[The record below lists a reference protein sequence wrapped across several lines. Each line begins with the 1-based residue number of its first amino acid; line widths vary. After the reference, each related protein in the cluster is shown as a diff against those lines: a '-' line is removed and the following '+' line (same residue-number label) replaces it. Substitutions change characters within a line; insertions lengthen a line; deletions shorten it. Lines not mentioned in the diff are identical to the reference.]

1 MKTRVLIDIETTAI
15 GNKKPKIHLA
25 WTKVVGIEKDSE
37 GDSAWM
43 YWPNAFALKEYI
55 ESFDEVIA
63 HNGIGFDIPTLNK
76 LWSCNVLP
84 EKTVDTLV
92 LSQLL
97 EPSRPQGHSLAAW
110 GTALGYP
117 KMNYKGHW
125 EEEMGRKEEYSGEC
139 YDNPIEELNKAYCRQ
154 DVVILE
160 HLYQHLT
167 EALSTKG
174 FSQQSIDLEHKVAWI
189 LRKQEADG
197 FYFDTQHALNLLVG
211 LKAEVEAIKES
222 MMALYPDYEVSRISA
237 KTGKV
242 LKPELVSFNP
252 GSRQQVVEKLK
263 ELGWAPAKFK
273 PLTVGSITKHLKDV
287 MPADKMPRLRI
298 IAARSLLNGFGDS
311 EDERSEAKRN
321 QKLLD
326 AAYVKYGVGPPEGTV
341 ELDESVLEGICKAT
355 LEGPLFAMANTTRR
369 FLLVQKR
376 VTQIESWVDAVGPD
390 GRVHGR
396 VIGNGAVTGRCTH
409 MSPNMAQIPN
419 ASSEYGPECRQ
430 SFSAPP
436 EKAFKVK
443 RVIVGCDLS
452 GIELRCLAH
461 YMDDIDWQ
469 EELLNGDV
477 HWVNAQA
484 FGLVPMGTLREKDKD
499 APKYAHHTAIRD
511 LCKTM
516 TYATLYGA
524 GGKQIAHV
532 SGRTEAQGKKL
543 IADFIKNTPPLEM
556 LINDVKADAALGYL
570 KGLDG
575 RLIWV
580 RSPHSAL
587 NSLLQGAGA
596 IVFKMWLILAT
607 AAVKAAGISAILV
620 ASVHDETQWE
630 CDEDQAETLGKLL
643 VKCAN
648 QAGID
653 AGLKC
658 PVDAEFKIGK
668 NWRETH

>member
-1 MKTRVLIDIETTAI
+1 MKKVLIDIETTAI
-15 GNKKPKIHLA
+15 GNKAPKIHLA
-25 WTKVVGIEKDSE
+25 WTKDISAEFDQD
-37 GDSAWM
+37 GDSRWM
-43 YWPNAFALKEYI
+43 YWPNAYALKEYLNA
-55 ESFDEVIA
+55 FDEVIA

-76 LWSCNVLP
+76 LWGCAVLP
-84 EKTVDTLV
+84 EHTVDTLV

-97 EPSRPQGHSLAAW
+97 EPSRPQGHSLGAW

-117 KMNYKGHW
+117 KMDYKGRW
-125 EEEMGRKEEYSGEC
+125 EDEMGRKEEYSGEC
-139 YDNPIEELNKAYCRQ
+139 YDNPIEWLNKEYCKQ
-154 DVVILE
+154 DVIVLE
-160 HLYQHLT
+160 HLYEHLR
-167 EALSTKG
+167 EQLSIKG
-174 FSQQSIDLEHKVAWI
+174 FSEQSIKLEHDIAWI
-189 LRKQEADG
+189 LKKQEADG
-197 FYFDTQHALNLLVG
+197 FYFDTPHALNLLVG
-211 LKAEVEAIKES
+211 LKAEVETIKES
-222 MMALYPDYEVSRISA
+222 MMALYPDYEVERISE

-263 ELGWAPAKFK
+263 ELGWVPTKFK
-273 PLTVGSITKHLKDV
+273 ALTVGSITKHLKDV
-287 MPADKMPRLRI
+287 IPADKMPRLRL
-298 IAARSLLNGFGDS
+298 IAAASLLNGFGDS
-311 EDERSEAKRN
+311 DDERSEAKRN

-326 AAYVKYGVGPPEGTV
+326 AAYTKYNVGPPLGTV
-341 ELDESVLEGICKAT
+341 ELDETVLEGICKAEV
-355 LEGPLFAMANTTRR
+355 EGPLFAMANTTRR

-436 EKAFKVK
+436 FKK
-443 RVIVGCDLS
+443 CVIVGCDLS

-484 FGLVPMGTLREKDKD
+484 FGLVPKGTVRDKHN
-499 APKYAHHTAIRD
+499 AHHTAMRD

-596 IVFKMWLILAT
+596 VVFKMWLILAT
-607 AAVKAAGISAILV
+607 AAVKAAGINAILV

-630 CDEDQAETLGKLL
+630 CDEDQAEALGTLL
-643 VKCAN
+643 VKCAK

-653 AGLKC
+653 AGMKC
-658 PVDAEFKIGK
+658 PVDAEFKIGL

>member
-1 MKTRVLIDIETTAI
+1 MNKVLVDIETTRI
-15 GNKKPKIHLA
+15 GHPTPKIWLA
-25 WTKVVGIEKDSE
+25 WTKDISDEVEDDVAPDAI
-37 GDSAWM
+37 WQ
-43 YWPNAFALKEYI
+43 YWPNAFALKEYLG
-55 ESFDEVIA
+55 SFDEVIA
-63 HNGIGFDIPTLNK
+63 HNGIGFDVPTLNK
-76 LWSCNVLP
+76 LWGCDVLP
-84 EKTVDTLV
+84 ERTVDTLIM
-92 LSQLL
+92 SQLL

-110 GTALGYP
+110 GEALGYP
-117 KMNYKGHW
+117 KMDYKGRW

-139 YDNPIEELNKAYCRQ
+139 YDNPIEWLNKEYCKQ
-154 DVVILE
+154 DVVVLGHLYE
-160 HLYQHLT
+160 HLSD
-167 EALSTKG
+167 ALSTKG
-174 FSQQSIDLEHKVAWI
+174 FSEQSIKLEHDIAWI

-197 FYFDTQHALNLLVG
+197 FYFDTPHALNLLVG
-211 LKAEVEAIKES
+211 LKAEVETIKEA
-222 MMALYPDYEVSRISA
+222 MVALYPDYEVPRISA
-237 KTGKV
+237 KTGKT

-263 ELGWAPAKFK
+263 ELGWVPTKFK
-273 PLTVGSITKHLKDV
+273 PLTVGSITKHLKDSI
-287 MPADKMPRLRI
+287 PAGPKMVRLRE
-298 IAARSLLNGFGDS
+298 IAAASLLNGFGDS
-311 EDERSEAKRN
+311 DDEKAEARRC

-326 AAYVKYGVGPPEGTV
+326 AAYVKYTVGPPVGTV
-341 ELDESVLEGICKAT
+341 ELDETVLEGICTAT
-355 LEGPLFAMANTTRR
+355 KEGPLYSMANTTRR

-390 GRVHGR
+390 GRIHGR

-430 SFSAPP
+430 SFGVPP
-436 EKAFKVK
+436 FKK

-452 GIELRCLAH
+452 GIELRCLSH

-484 FGLVPMGTLREKDKD
+484 FGLVPKGTIRDKHN
-499 APKYAHHTAIRD
+499 AHHTAMRD

-543 IADFIKNTPPLEM
+543 IADFIKNTPALAT
-556 LINDVKADAALGYL
+556 LIDDVKADAALGYL

-596 IVFKMWLILAT
+596 VVFKMWLILAS
-607 AAVKAAGISAILV
+607 AAVKAAGLNAILV

-630 CDEDQAETLGKLL
+630 CDEDQAEELGNLL
-643 VKCAN
+643 VKCAK

-653 AGLKC
+653 AGLNC
-658 PVDAEFKIGK
+658 PVDAEFKIGN

>member
-1 MKTRVLIDIETTAI
+1 MKRVLIDIETTAI
-15 GNKKPKIHLA
+15 GNKNPKIWLA
-25 WTKVVGIEKDSE
+25 WTKEVGVVDS
-37 GDSAWM
+37 WQ
-43 YWPNAFALKEYI
+43 YWPNASALKEYLNA
-55 ESFDEVIA
+55 FDEVIA

-76 LWSCNVLP
+76 LWGCAVLP
-84 EKTVDTLV
+84 ERTVDTMIM
-92 LSQLL
+92 SQLL

-110 GTALGYP
+110 GEALGYP
-117 KMNYKGHW
+117 KVDYKGRW
-125 EEEMGRKEEYSGEC
+125 QEEMGRKEEYSGEC
-139 YDNPIEELNKAYCRQ
+139 YDNPIDELNKEYCRQ

-160 HLYQHLT
+160 HLFEHLSST
-167 EALSTKG
+167 LSTKG
-174 FSQQSIDLEHKVAWI
+174 FSQQSLTLEHNIAWI

-211 LKAEVEAIKES
+211 LKAEVEKIKEA
-222 MMALYPDYEVSRISA
+222 MMALYPDYEVERISE

-242 LKPELVSFNP
+242 LKPGIVSFNP

-263 ELGWAPAKFK
+263 ELGWVPTKFK

-287 MPADKMPRLRI
+287 IPVEKMPRLRI
-298 IAARSLLNGFGDS
+298 IAAASLLNGFGDS
-311 EDERSEAKRN
+311 DDERTEAKRN
-321 QKLLD
+321 QKLLND
-326 AAYVKYGVGPPEGTV
+326 AYTKYNIGPPEGTV
-341 ELDESVLEGICKAT
+341 ELDESVLEGICKAEK
-355 LEGPLFAMANTTRR
+355 EGALFAMANTTRR

-390 GRVHGR
+390 GRIHGR

-436 EKAFKVK
+436 ERISKVK

-484 FGLVPMGTLREKDKD
+484 FGLVPKGTLRDKHS
-499 APKYAHHTAIRD
+499 AHHTAMRD

-543 IADFIKNTPPLEM
+543 IADFIKNTPPLEA

-596 IVFKMWLILAT
+596 VVFKMWLVLAT

-630 CDEDQAETLGKLL
+630 CDEDDAERLGKLL
-643 VKCAN
+643 VECAA
-648 QAGID
+648 QAGVL
-653 AGLKC
+653 AGLRC
-658 PVDAEFKIGK
+658 PVDAEFKIGA

>member
-1 MKTRVLIDIETTAI
+1 MKRVLIDIETTAI
-15 GNKKPKIHLA
+15 GNKSPKIWLA
-25 WTKVVGIEKDSE
+25 WTLDISKDFDGD
-37 GDSAWM
+37 GDSPWS
-43 YWPNAFALKEYI
+43 YWESPFALKEYLTA
-55 ESFDEVIA
+55 FDEVIA

-76 LWSCNVLP
+76 LWGCNVLP
-84 EKTVDTLV
+84 ERTVDTLV
-92 LSQLL
+92 MSQLL
-97 EPSRPQGHSLAAW
+97 EPSRPQGHSLASW
-110 GTALGYP
+110 GAALGYP
-117 KMNYKGHW
+117 KMDYKARW
-125 EEEMGRKEEYSGEC
+125 EETMERKEKYSGEC
-139 YDNPIEELNKAYCRQ
+139 YDNPVEWLNKEYCKQ
-154 DVVILE
+154 DVVVLQHLYE
-160 HLYQHLT
+160 HLT
-167 EALSTKG
+167 AALSTKG
-174 FSQQSIDLEHKVAWI
+174 FSQQSIKLEHDIAWI

-211 LKAEVEAIKES
+211 LKAEVETIKED
-222 MMALYPDYEVSRISA
+222 MMAKYPDYEVERISA

-242 LKPELVSFNP
+242 LKPEIVSFNP

-263 ELGWAPAKFK
+263 ALGWVPTKFK
-273 PLTVGSITKHLKDV
+273 ALTVGSITKHLKDV
-287 MPADKMPRLRI
+287 LPPEKMPRVRI
-298 IAARSLLNGFGDS
+298 LAAASLLNGFGDS
-311 EDERSEAKRN
+311 DDEKAEAKRC

-326 AAYVKYGVGPPEGTV
+326 AAYEKYGVGPPVGSV
-341 ELDESVLEGICKAT
+341 ELDETVLEGVCKANV
-355 LEGPLFAMANTTRR
+355 EGPLFEMANTTRR

-376 VTQIESWVDAVGPD
+376 VTQIESWIEAVGPD
-390 GRVHGR
+390 GRIHGR

-436 EKAFKVK
+436 NKK

-461 YMDDIDWQ
+461 YMDDIEWQ
-469 EELLNGDV
+469 NELLNGDV

-484 FGLVPMGTLREKDKD
+484 FGLVPKGTLRDKHN
-499 APKYAHHTAIRD
+499 AQHTAMRD

-543 IADFIKNTPPLEM
+543 IADFIKNTPPLAM
-556 LINDVKADAALGYL
+556 LIDDVKADAALGYL

-596 IVFKMWLILAT
+596 IVFKMWLILAS
-607 AAVKAAGISAILV
+607 AAVKAAGINAILV

-630 CDEDQAETLGKLL
+630 CDEDSAEDLGKLL
-643 VKCAN
+643 VTCAQ
-648 QAGID
+648 QAGIL
-653 AGLKC
+653 AGLRC
-658 PVDAEFKIGK
+658 PVDAEFKIGA

>member
-1 MKTRVLIDIETTAI
+1 MKKVLIDIETTAI
-15 GNKKPKIHLA
+15 GNKTPKIWLA
-25 WTKVVGIEKDSE
+25 WTKDISDERGPHVDATGT
-37 GDSAWM
+37 WR
-43 YWPNAFALKEYI
+43 YWGAPKELKEYLTT
-55 ESFDEVIA
+55 FDEVIA

-76 LWSCNVLP
+76 LWGCNVLP
-84 EKTVDTLV
+84 EQTVDTLV

-110 GTALGYP
+110 GVSLGYP
-117 KMNYKGHW
+117 KVDYKGRW
-125 EEEMGRKEEYSGEC
+125 EELKGRREEYSGEC
-139 YDNPIEELNKAYCRQ
+139 YNDPIDWLNKEYCKQ

-160 HLYQHLT
+160 HLYEHLT
-167 EALSTKG
+167 NALSTKG
-174 FSQQSIDLEHKVAWI
+174 FSEQSIKLEHDIAWI

-197 FYFDTQHALNLLVG
+197 FYFDTPHALNLLVG
-211 LKAEVEAIKES
+211 LKAEVETIKES
-222 MMALYPDYEVSRISA
+222 MMALYPDYEVERISV

-263 ELGWAPAKFK
+263 ELGWVPTKFK
-273 PLTVGSITKHLKDV
+273 PLTVSAISKHLKDV
-287 MPADKMPRLRI
+287 VSVGSM
-298 IAARSLLNGFGDS
+298 ARVRELAKISLLNGFGNSD
-311 EDERSEAKRN
+311 DEKAEAKRA

-326 AAYVKYGVGPPEGTV
+326 AAYVKYDVGEPEGTP
-341 ELDESVLEGICKAT
+341 ELDETVLEGICKAYV
-355 LEGPLFAMANTTRR
+355 EGPLFTMANTTRR

-376 VTQIESWVDAVGPD
+376 VTQIESWVDAVGAD
-390 GRVHGR
+390 GRIHGR

-436 EKAFKVK
+436 SKQ

-461 YMDDIDWQ
+461 YMNDIDWQ

-484 FGLVPMGTLREKDKD
+484 FGLVPKGTVRDKHN
-499 APKYAHHTAIRD
+499 AHHTAMRD

-543 IADFIKNTPPLEM
+543 IADFIKNTPPLAM
-556 LINDVKADAALGYL
+556 LIDEVKADAALGYL

-596 IVFKMWLILAT
+596 VVFKMWLILAT
-607 AAVKAAGISAILV
+607 AAVKAAGINAILV

-630 CDEDQAETLGKLL
+630 CGEDQAEELGKLL
-643 VKCAN
+643 VVCAN
-648 QAGID
+648 QAGQD
-653 AGLKC
+653 AGLRC
-658 PVDAEFKIGK
+658 PVDAEFKIGA

>member
-1 MKTRVLIDIETTAI
+1 MKTKVLIDIETTAI
-15 GNKKPKIHLA
+15 GNKNPKIWLA
-25 WTKVVGIEKDSE
+25 WTKEVGVTKGGWAYWVSNLGLKD
-37 GDSAWM
+37 
-43 YWPNAFALKEYI
+43 YLN
-55 ESFDEVIA
+55 SFDEVIA
-63 HNGIGFDIPTLNK
+63 HNSIGFDVPTLNK
-76 LWSCNVLP
+76 LWGAEVLP
-84 EKTVDTLV
+84 ERTVDTMV

-97 EPSRPQGHSLAAW
+97 EPSRPVGHSLAAW
-110 GTALGYP
+110 GAALGYP
-117 KMNYKGHW
+117 KMDYKGRW

-139 YDNPIEELNKAYCRQ
+139 YDNPIEWLNKEYCKQ

-160 HLYQHLT
+160 HLYEHLT
-167 EALSTKG
+167 DTLSLKG
-174 FSQQSIDLEHKVAWI
+174 FSQESIMLEHNIAWI

-211 LKAEVEAIKES
+211 LKSEVEVIKES
-222 MMALYPDYEVSRISA
+222 MMALYPGYEVERISE

-242 LKPELVSFNP
+242 LKPEVVSFNP

-263 ELGWAPAKFK
+263 ELGWVPTKFK
-273 PLTVGSITKHLKDV
+273 PLTVGSITKHLKDAV
-287 MPADKMPRLRI
+287 SIETMKRVRVL
-298 IAARSLLNGFGDS
+298 AAASLLNGFGDS
-311 EDERSEAKRN
+311 YDEKAATKHA

-326 AAYVKYGVGPPEGTV
+326 AAYVKYGVGVPVGTV
-341 ELDESVLEGICKAT
+341 ELDESVLEGICVAHK
-355 LEGPLFAMANTTRR
+355 EGPLFKMANTTRR

-376 VTQIESWVDAVGPD
+376 VTQIESWVEAVGPD
-390 GRVHGR
+390 GRIHGR

-409 MSPNMAQIPN
+409 MSPNLAQIPN

-430 SFSAPP
+430 GFAAPP
-436 EKAFKVK
+436 FKK

-484 FGLVPMGTLREKDKD
+484 FGLVPKGTIRDKHN
-499 APKYAHHTAIRD
+499 AHHTAMRD

-543 IADFIKNTPPLEM
+543 IADFIKNTPPLAA
-556 LINDVKADAALGYL
+556 LIDDVKADAALGYL

-596 IVFKMWLILAT
+596 VVFKMWLVLASKE
-607 AAVKAAGISAILV
+607 VKRASINAILV

-630 CDEDQAETLGKLL
+630 CDEDQAEALGELL
-643 VKCAN
+643 VRCAE
-648 QAGID
+648 QVGID
-653 AGLKC
+653 AGMRC
-658 PVDAEFKIGK
+658 PVDAEFKIGM
-668 NWRETH
+668 NWRQTH